1 MSVCSFLKI
10 YREVISILNSPLTT
24 LCSHGIFSFEINWW
38 NLTKAFFLPRK
49 ILLTHLVYIFRLL
62 WMVEK
67 VVQGIYH
74 VLIEE
79 ENGRFFIM
87 KIYEEWYMCVS
98 YATTLNAA
106 CSILLNAEIIFFLS
120 FELKQTSVE
129 NFIFR
134 FRVVSNL
141 WRKML

>member
-1 MSVCSFLKI
+1 MKFNKSFF
-10 YREVISILNSPLTT
+10 Y
-24 LCSHGIFSFEINWW
+24 
-38 NLTKAFFLPRK
+38 AAQ
-49 ILLTHLVYIFRLL
+49 ILLTHLVYISRLL

-79 ENGRFFIM
+79 ENGRFFKM

-106 CSILLNAEIIFFLS
+106 CSIFLNAEIIFSLVLS
-120 FELKQTSVE
+120 
-129 NFIFR
+129 
-134 FRVVSNL
+134 
-141 WRKML
+141 